1 MFTDQGISFQSFLRE
16 VQSGRIDPV
25 YLLEGEE
32 RYLRRRAISELIERV
47 ADAPVRD
54 FNVSRIDVESET
66 LGTALAIARQ
76 LPMMSPKRLV
86 IVTGFEAVNDD
97 VQIEILQ
104 SYLADPGSTTVLV
117 FDSEALDS
125 RRSLTSLLRKMTR
138 NIRFSRLKDD
148 EASRWVRDY
157 AQSIGGAFDRGSS
170 ELLVGMIG
178 SDLSRLV
185 SETEKL
191 VAYANGRPIS
201 TADIERLV
209 LHTREHNVFE
219 LTDAILSGGREKA
232 TRLVNRLLA
241 SGDEPLLILGAIARL
256 FRQML
261 SAKELMRR
269 SLPNADVAKAVG
281 MSPWAVTKL
290 NEKVRQI
297 ETRNIVEA
305 IRLISDADLAIKS
318 SLATPRLQLEVLVCN
333 LTQLVSDQQRRV
345 SV

>member
-1 MFTDQGISFQSFLRE
+1 LFTDQGISFQSFLRE

-47 ADAPVRD
+47 VDEPVRD
-54 FNVSRIDVESET
+54 FNVSRLDVESDT
-66 LGTALAIARQ
+66 LGTALATARQ
-76 LPMMSPKRLV
+76 LPMMSRQRVV

-125 RRSLTSLLRKMTR
+125 RRSVTGLLRKMAR

-157 AQSIGGAFDRGSS
+157 AQSIGGSFDRGSS
-170 ELLVGMIG
+170 EVLVSMIG
-178 SDLSRLV
+178 ADLSRLV
-185 SETEKL
+185 NETEKL
-191 VAYANGRPIS
+191 VAYANGQPIS
-201 TADIERLV
+201 TADVERLV
-209 LHTREHNVFE
+209 IHSREHNVFE
-219 LTDAILSGGREKA
+219 LTDAILAGGREKA
-232 TRLVNRLLA
+232 TRLVHRLLS
-241 SGDEPLLILGAIARL
+241 SGDEPLMILGAIARL

-269 SLPNADVAKAVG
+269 NLPNAEVAKAVG
-281 MSPWAVTKL
+281 MSPWAVTRL

-297 ETRNIVEA
+297 EVPNIVEA
-305 IRLISDADLAIKS
+305 IRRISDADLAIKS

-333 LTQLVSDQQRRV
+333 LTQLVSNQQ
-345 SV
+345 